1 MEPDLE
7 SMSDEDMLTY
17 CKHADQETVRACVS
31 ILARRYES
39 SLLNHIYRMVGDR
52 DIAEDLLQETFVRIY
67 RKSREYRRIAR
78 FSTWLF
84 KIATNLSLNELRNRR
99 NRPHLTLNLP
109 VDAQEA
115 DVQELVTLLESRSAQ
130 APERQAQDRELG
142 YIVDRVLAEMP
153 EAYRVVLVLCD
164 IEKFSYQEAAVAL
177 GTRPGTI
184 GSRLSR
190 ARHFFA
196 KKLLHYVRRVRK

>member
-7 SMSDEDMLTY
+7 SMSDEEMLTY
-17 CKHADQETVRACVS
+17 CKYADQETVRKSVS

-39 SLLNHIYRMVGDR
+39 SLLNYIYRIVGDR

-67 RKSREYRRIAR
+67 RKSREYRQIAR

-84 KIATNLSLNELRNRR
+84 KIATNLSLNEIRNRR
-99 NRPHLTLNLP
+99 HRPQLTLNLP
-109 VDAQEA
+109 VDSGEA
-115 DVQELVTLLESRSAQ
+115 DAGELVTLLESRGARV
-130 APERQAQDRELG
+130 PERRIEDRELG
-142 YIVDRVLAEMP
+142 RTIDRVLAEMP
-153 EAYRVVLVLCD
+153 EQYRLVIILCD
-164 IEKFSYQEAAVAL
+164 IEKFSYDEAAAAL

-190 ARHFFA
+190 ARLFFA
-196 KKLLHYVRRVRK
+196 SKLLHYMRRVKK